1 MLRSVRAS
9 SSCAP
14 LWRARTTAARSATH
28 VVPQMDRRTRAVAR
42 NSTTPRSVW
51 PTCGTTESS
60 TSRCTRSGWASAYRS
75 PTYEPYEMP
84 SSVQRSTPSA
94 RRSDSMSA
102 TTSSVPK
109 NCRRAPSC
117 REHARTAVADRR
129 PEIGAA
135 HLGLQRGTVERPGAG
150 ASLVVDDDPV
160 VVQLG
165 AEDLRDARQRRH
177 AGLARAAGDQEQHA
191 ARRTARCRR
200 PRRRAATSLPVGPR
214 GRAARRASSTCSR
227 RTRGTA
233 PNRSVT
239 AVRRRTRPRRRR
251 RHTGRQRSRERR
263 GARAHRAGYLRLTVR
278 PNVDSDQCRS
288 EC

>member
-28 VVPQMDRRTRAVAR
+28 VVPQMDRSTRAVAR

-51 PTCGTTESS
+51 PTMRDDGVEHESLHAIGMGERVPLADVRAVRDAVERPAVDAERAAERLHVGDDVVRAEELPPCS
-60 TSRCTRSGWASAYRS
+60 QLPG
-75 PTYEPYEMP
+75 
-84 SSVQRSTPSA
+84 A
-94 RRSDSMSA
+94 RADG
-102 TTSSVPK
+102 
-109 NCRRAPSC
+109 RR
-117 REHARTAVADRR
+117 RRR

-191 ARRTARCRR
+191 ARRTHVVGGRDGEPQR
-200 PRRRAATSLPVGPR
+200 PSLFAPR

-233 PNRSVT
+233 PNR
-239 AVRRRTRPRRRR
+239 
-251 RHTGRQRSRERR
+251 
-263 GARAHRAGYLRLTVR
+263 
-278 PNVDSDQCRS
+278 
-288 EC
+288 